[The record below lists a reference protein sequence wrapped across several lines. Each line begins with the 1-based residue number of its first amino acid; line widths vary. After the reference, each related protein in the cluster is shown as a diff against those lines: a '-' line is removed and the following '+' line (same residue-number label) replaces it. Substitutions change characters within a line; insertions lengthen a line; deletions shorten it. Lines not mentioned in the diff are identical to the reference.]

1 MVVGL
6 LKRVLFITL
15 THVLPPPVLVLL
27 QTVPGAVLLQ
37 PAPAPVLHA
46 LEAATVV
53 AVPVVLPARQE
64 RAAVLLEQEQQLLAQ
79 AR

>member
-46 LEAATVV
+46 MEAATVV
-53 AVPVVLPARQE
+53 APVMLLARYP
-64 RAAVLLEQEQQLLAQ
+64 RAAVLPEQEQQLPEQ
-79 AR
+79 VR